1 MNKTAIY
8 LAAIITIVIVV
19 SAAFIYLNYTNPN
32 QNNTQQNIVV
42 VDDEGTTTILAT
54 VPQRIISLAP
64 SNTQILFAVGVG
76 DKVVGVTDYD
86 HQPYNFTA
94 WIEAGNMTSIGGY
107 STPNKETIASLN
119 PDLIVATIINDADV
133 TTLRNLGYKVIVL
146 NPDNVND
153 VLNDITMIGKATGAE
168 QDAANLVNS
177 IKEQINQIADII
189 AAANLPKPTV
199 YYEVWNDPLMSAGST
214 SFINDVITRAGG
226 TNIFATETNQY
237 PTISSET
244 IVQKN
249 PDIIM
254 LPTDMANPGD
264 KPFYGSVDAVKARP
278 GWNSIS
284 AVQNNRVVVVDGD
297 LFAEAGPRI
306 AQNIAVAAAAFYPQL
321 FNST

>member
-1 MNKTAIY
+1 
-8 LAAIITIVIVV
+8 
-19 SAAFIYLNYTNPN
+19 
-32 QNNTQQNIVV
+32 
-42 VDDEGTTTILAT
+42 
-54 VPQRIISLAP
+54 
-64 SNTQILFAVGVG
+64 
-76 DKVVGVTDYD
+76 
-86 HQPYNFTA
+86 
-94 WIEAGNMTSIGGY
+94 
-107 STPNKETIASLN
+107 
-119 PDLIVATIINDADV
+119 
-133 TTLRNLGYKVIVL
+133 
-146 NPDNVND
+146 
-153 VLNDITMIGKATGAE
+153 MIGKATGAE

-199 YYEVWNDPLMSAGST
+199 YYEVWNDPLMTAGST

-226 TNIFATETNQY
+226 TNIFATETNQF